1 MASAEVMTACENI
14 CRDFA
19 TWLPK
24 VTSVLGDFGTF
35 LVGIGVLAAF
45 QQLSVW
51 RSQAKALSRAEVAK
65 NCLVAV
71 YEVDDAL
78 RQIRNPF
85 DSIPKEQATEKG
97 ITYRRRHERLVQ
109 NNEAFQSLR
118 KAQIDHDIVLGV
130 PEVSKAIDKLFQIRS
145 QVMLAIEFLYEEI
158 DNEERDSETR
168 QLAKKWRSQISGTYS
183 ERDEF
188 GQTQID
194 AINEIKHGL
203 SDIARLSK

>member
-1 MASAEVMTACENI
+1 MASVEVMTACENV
-14 CRDFA
+14 CRDFV

-24 VTSVLGDFGTF
+24 VTTILGDLGTF
-35 LVGIGVLAAF
+35 LVGVGVLAAF

-65 NCLVAV
+65 SCLVAV

-78 RQIRNPF
+78 RQVRNPF
-85 DSIPKEQATEKG
+85 DSIPKEQASEKG

-109 NNEAFQSLR
+109 YNEAFQGLR

-130 PEVSKAIDKLFQIRS
+130 AEVSKAIDKLFQIRS
-145 QVMLAIEFLYEEI
+145 QVMLAIEFLYDEI
-158 DNEERDSETR
+158 DNEERDPETR